1 MRIFLILL
9 LSTLPALAQD
19 SIAVLERREL
29 ALESTAESPSH
40 HLRLTLAYLEGSG
53 WTADAIQAAVRQS
66 AQILGQCGVALE
78 KVGLLQI
85 GAPERFRAF
94 YRPAARELSR
104 ALNLDRPTVYFV
116 GRARL
121 LPAYDAES
129 FGRGNTRSRPELR
142 DTVWVAQGAR
152 DLDVV
157 LAHEIAHVLMDSGE
171 HSQEPGNLMRDETT
185 PANIRLSDA
194 QCLRLRE
201 TGSANGLL
209 SPR

>member
-1 MRIFLILL
+1 
-9 LSTLPALAQD
+9 
-19 SIAVLERREL
+19 VLERREL
-29 ALESTAESPSH
+29 ALESSAASPSH

-53 WTADAIQAAVRQS
+53 WTADAIHAAVRQS

-104 ALNLDRPTVYFV
+104 ALNLDKPTVYFV
-116 GRARL
+116 GGARQ
-121 LPAYDAES
+121 LPAFDAEA

-185 PANIRLSDA
+185 PENTRLSDG
-194 QCLRLRE
+194 QCARLRE
-201 TGSANGLL
+201 NGLAHGL
-209 SPR
+209 LRLAR